1 MNNIISFQQT
11 KYYICTIIINMKY
24 IFLSLISCYS
34 AFSQKTTSDTTKS
47 KLLDDVTVQGY
58 RANESTIKQLPDVHQ
73 NYIIAFH
80 KNERFYEI

>member
-1 MNNIISFQQT
+1 
-11 KYYICTIIINMKY
+11 MKY

-34 AFSQKTTSDTTKS
+34 AFSQKTTTDTVKS

-73 NYIIAFH
+73 NYIVAGK
-80 KNERFYEI
+80 KNEVISIQNLDAKIKKKRKILFQEF